1 MLKKRIV
8 GGIEYK
14 VVDYYSN
21 PVTGY
26 QGTAY
31 QRLDTNEV
39 VIASRGTEP
48 SGGTVQDALADLGM
62 IVTGFNAQ
70 LPDARAFAK
79 RVQENVDATAARKG
93 IPLPTITAT
102 GHSLGGALTEALAY
116 ENHWHGETFNGFGA
130 VDLQYNIPEGGAQV
144 INHVRV
150 TDVVGA
156 ANRHFGE
163 VRYYATQED
172 IEALN
177 TAGYTNATTGATAG
191 AAHATRSTTTRPT
204 TT

>member
-1 MLKKRIV
+1 M